1 MNEGFASWFEYL
13 GVNRTHPEWRPL
25 DFFKM
30 DTNSLMVL
38 DSSVKS
44 RPISVTVNDPNEI
57 NSLFDSISYEKV
69 KNWLYLGKF

>member
-1 MNEGFASWFEYL
+1 
-13 GVNRTHPEWRPL
+13 
-25 DFFKM
+25 M

-69 KNWLYLGKF
+69 KLDLYFKEIFSIIFYGIKKYMQK